1 MDIKNLSL
9 EEKIGQMFLV
19 GYEANTLTNEFKKF
33 IQNYKIGGIILYRKQ
48 FIEYK
53 DLLKLINE
61 LKEINRNNPL
71 PLFISVDQ
79 EGGRVTRLPQEFK
92 KIPAPFCLAK
102 SKDINLIKNAS
113 KLTSTILKETG
124 YNMNFAPVLDI
135 KNFEDTHPIGDRCY
149 GDNVENVCKFGITA
163 MKEFQNNNIIPVIKH
178 FPGHGATNTDSH
190 FFLPIIKKE
199 KEILEKEDM
208 LCFKNAIN
216 NGADAIMVGHL
227 LATKVD
233 KFYPASL
240 SPKFIKN
247 ILREEYKYNGLV
259 ITDSFKMY
267 AIKLLYGDKKAI
279 KRAILAGNDIIM
291 LKYPIKKEIRCIDYI
306 KNLVLKNI
314 IPIEEINNSVKRI
327 IGIKEKYKLNN
338 EPCNGI
344 DVNFANS
351 LIEEINKSANS

>member
-1 MDIKNLSL
+1 MDINNLSL

-19 GYEANTLTNEFKKF
+19 GYEANTITDEFKNF
-33 IQNYKIGGIILYRKQ
+33 IQNYKIGGVILYRKQ
-48 FIEYK
+48 FIKYE

-61 LKEINRNNPL
+61 LKEINKNNPL

-92 KIPAPFCLAK
+92 RISAPFYLAK
-102 SKDINLIKNAS
+102 NKDINIIKNAS
-113 KLTSTILKETG
+113 NITANILKETG

-149 GDNVENVCKFGITA
+149 ADNVEDVCKFGITA

-190 FFLPIIKKE
+190 FFLPVIKKK
-199 KEILEKEDM
+199 KEDLEKEDM

-227 LATKVD
+227 LATKID

-240 SPKFIKN
+240 SSKFIKN
-247 ILREEYKYNGLV
+247 ILRKQYKFNGLI
-259 ITDSFKMY
+259 ITDSFKML
-267 AIKLLYGDKKAI
+267 AIKLLYGDKKAV
-279 KRAILAGNDIIM
+279 KRAILAGNDIVM
-291 LKYPIKKEIRCIDYI
+291 LKYPIKKEMQCIDYI
-306 KNLVLKNI
+306 KKLILKNK
-314 IPIEEINNSVKRI
+314 IPMEEINNSVKRI
-327 IGIKEKYKLNN
+327 ITIKEKYNLSNK
-338 EPCNGI
+338 PSNGI
-344 DVNFANS
+344 DVDFANS
-351 LIEEINKSANS
+351 LIDEINKSAIS